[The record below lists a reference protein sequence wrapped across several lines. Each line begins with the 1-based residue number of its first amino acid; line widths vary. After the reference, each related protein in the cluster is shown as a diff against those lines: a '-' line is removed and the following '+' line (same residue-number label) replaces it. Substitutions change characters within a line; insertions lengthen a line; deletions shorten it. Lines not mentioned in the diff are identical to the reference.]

1 MYTSV
6 HGVHQEPFL
15 AQVSQKKHTSQ
26 TQATQI
32 INKAY
37 TKKVLD
43 KCTTCV
49 IL

>member
-6 HGVHQEPFL
+6 HGVHLGPFL
-15 AQVSQKKHTSQ
+15 AQVTHKQHRSQ

-32 INKAY
+32 INKVY
-37 TKKVLD
+37 TKKLLD
-43 KCTTCV
+43 KCRTCV